1 MHIQFAEL
9 PVADFDRAIAFYADA
24 FACTVAADV
33 VMNEAGDRWVELA
46 IPGAETNLHFLK
58 RAEQAM
64 SDMSVLVFVME
75 DVADTVAQ
83 LRQRGVAILAEPH
96 SPAWEPGKVVAEI
109 RDSEGNRIVLSGRGA
124 NS

>member
-33 VMNEAGDRWVELA
+33 PMNAAGDRWIELA
-46 IPGAETNLHFLK
+46 LPGAETNLHFLK
-58 RAEQAM
+58 RAEGDP
-64 SDMSVLVFVME
+64 DMPVLVFVVD
-75 DVADTVAQ
+75 DVAGTVSH

-96 SPAWEPGKVVAEI
+96 SPAWEKDKTVAEI
-109 RDSEGNRIVLSGRGA
+109 RDSEGNRIVLSGRGSA
-124 NS
+124 G